1 MTAPDHKTVTNWRLI
16 EIDYR
21 AGTKTLRQIASEHGI
36 THGAVNKR
44 AKKDGW
50 TRDLAAK
57 IRAKADEKVSRAAVS
72 NSVSKATKVAEQ
84 QVIEANAMMQA
95 DIILRHRSSIGE
107 AREHM
112 QQLLKEAAKQSGNV
126 ELLEKLAELVTA
138 DDTPSNKRYEVF
150 MRAISLPSR
159 AQTLDKLASALERI
173 VRLERQAFGIDREE
187 EKPKDP
193 IDDMTREELEREIL
207 AIFDNAK
214 VVNGEAVE
222 V

>member
-1 MTAPDHKTVTNWRLI
+1 MAAKQKTDWDAV
-16 EIDYR
+16 EPHYQ
-21 AGTKTLRQIASEHGI
+21 AGIKSLRQLAEEFGCTSGRV
-36 THGAVNKR
+36 AQV
-44 AKKDGW
+44 AKERGW
-50 TRDLAAK
+50 TRNLSAK
-57 IRAKADEKVSRAAVS
+57 IKAKADAKLSRSIVSAELSAQKAATENEV
-72 NSVSKATKVAEQ
+72 V
-84 QVIEANAMMQA
+84 EANAMMQA
-95 DIILRHRSSIGE
+95 DIILRHRSSISE